1 VGSTDRPGAD
11 QYLQRAELLADLG
24 RYEDAAGELADLVT
38 LEPGHVPALTTLA
51 RVRLAAGQPAEA
63 MVAAD
68 AAVAADPT
76 DLRALVAR
84 GMVLTD
90 LDRISDA
97 ADTAEQILRVGPDDG
112 YAQTSAAAILAEV
125 RNGQRALDAAW
136 RGVQLVPEDATA
148 HLVLGLVA
156 ARMRLFDLA
165 ERAYREAL
173 RLDPQLAAA
182 RDDVGIARL
191 EQRRYAEALEQ
202 FVAGLTLYDTGWNP
216 LDAPRIRADMARDPA
231 DAPRDPADMAREP
244 ADAAWGSSGAAG
256 GRAAGYGLPQVLHVG
271 AGYALIAPL
280 IAACIGTEVPVW
292 RVAAILLAC
301 CGFVGLGVFVTR
313 LPGPVG
319 EFLPPLLRADRRLAV
334 ATAAVVAAPCLILL
348 YALVG
353 SPWPLA
359 AAIAAGAVALL
370 TNIVGYRAR

>member
-112 YAQTSAAAILAEV
+112 YAQTSAAAI
-125 RNGQRALDAAW
+125 
-136 RGVQLVPEDATA
+136 
-148 HLVLGLVA
+148 
-156 ARMRLFDLA
+156 LA